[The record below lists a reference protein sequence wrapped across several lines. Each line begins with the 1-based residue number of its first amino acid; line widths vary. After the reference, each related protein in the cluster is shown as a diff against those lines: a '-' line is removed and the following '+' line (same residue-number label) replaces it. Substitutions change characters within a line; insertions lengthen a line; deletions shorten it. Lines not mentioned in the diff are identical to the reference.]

1 MRYNLFIGRYQSP
14 HKGHMQ
20 IFNTFLDKGEPVLIA
35 IRDIEPDT
43 SNPLNAY
50 QVKDLWESVY
60 SNNPLVRVIIIPDI
74 ASVNYGRGVGYEVNQ
89 ITVADNIA
97 HISATDIR
105 QQIRDGKPDWKE
117 LVDVSIHKK
126 LMHYL
131 TGE

>member
-74 ASVNYGRGVGYEVNQ
+74 ASVMGCS
-89 ITVADNIA
+89 T
-97 HISATDIR
+97 
-105 QQIRDGKPDWKE
+105 
-117 LVDVSIHKK
+117 
-126 LMHYL
+126 
-131 TGE
+131 